1 MNIRLGIYDIFSRIV
16 PGGFYMAAFIQFAVV
31 MGWISFDWAGL
42 QKVELLPSLALAFAA
57 YVVGAAM
64 DRIAVLWHN
73 SLFKKRGMSA
83 RVLQEFKEKHADHW
97 TFDFEDKDWTMLRA
111 YIRIHNL
118 DVAGDIDRDNAMCI
132 MLRNVSLGL
141 VLATAV
147 QGIAFAK
154 SGDWFQLGIG
164 AILLFLSVQAGIQA
178 RQLRDWFYNGVF
190 ETILA
195 YRLDLE
201 QRVKVVKPGKK
212 K

>member
-31 MGWISFDWAGL
+31 MGWVVFDWAGL
-42 QKVELLPSLALAFAA
+42 QSVELLPSLALAFAA

-64 DRIAVLWHN
+64 DPIASRWHR
-73 SLFKKRGMSA
+73 LFKKRGMSN
-83 RVLQEFKEKHADHW
+83 RVLQQFKEKHADYW

-141 VLATAV
+141 VLATGV

-154 SGDWFQLGIG
+154 SGD
-164 AILLFLSVQAGIQA
+164 
-178 RQLRDWFYNGVF
+178 
-190 ETILA
+190 
-195 YRLDLE
+195 
-201 QRVKVVKPGKK
+201 
-212 K
+212 